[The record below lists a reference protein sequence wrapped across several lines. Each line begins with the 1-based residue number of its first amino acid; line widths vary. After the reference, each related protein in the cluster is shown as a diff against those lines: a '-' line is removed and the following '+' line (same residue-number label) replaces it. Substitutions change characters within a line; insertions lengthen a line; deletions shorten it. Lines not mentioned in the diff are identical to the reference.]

1 MPAASPAEVHVLQT
15 TLAGLV
21 QGGVYALAAV
31 GLVLIFSVA
40 GVPNLAHGES
50 VMIGGIVA
58 AILATHGLPFVAAL
72 VAGVA
77 AAMVLGTLIG
87 AAVFDRLRSAPP
99 EGMLIASLALI
110 FIIEATTT
118 YAAGSNPRAVP
129 NAPTS
134 VLRFLGAR
142 LPVTW
147 LIVLVAGAGLIA
159 LLLLVI
165 RRTTWGRGMRAMALN
180 PAAAIVVGIPARRYA
195 ILAFAI
201 GSLLAGISGGLLAAA
216 FPMDPTYGESVA
228 FVAFTIIIFAGVGS
242 IGGALIGGIFLGLV
256 VTFSTAYLSSAYAET
271 FQFLVLLLVLIL
283 RPDGLFGVRAERD

>member
-1 MPAASPAEVHVLQT
+1 MLET

-21 QGGVYALAAV
+21 QGGAYALSAA

-72 VAGVA
+72 AAGA
-77 AAMVLGTLIG
+77 ASAMVLGIVIG
-87 AAVFDRLRSAPP
+87 ATVFDRLRSAPP

-118 YAAGSNPRAVP
+118 NFAGSNPRAIP
-129 NAPTS
+129 NAPKAT
-134 VLRFLGAR
+134 LRFLGAR

-147 LIVLVAGAGLIA
+147 LLVLVAGVGLIGI
-159 LLLLVI
+159 LQFLI
-165 RRTTWGRGMRAMALN
+165 RHTRWGRGMRAMALN
-180 PAAAIVVGIPARRYA
+180 PAAAVVVGIPARGYA
-195 ILAFAI
+195 ILAFAV

-216 FPMDPTYGESVA
+216 FPVDPTYGESVA
-228 FVAFTIIIFAGVGS
+228 FVAFTVIIFAGIGS
-242 IGGALIGGIFLGLV
+242 IGGALVGGLLLGLV
-256 VTFSTAYLSSAYAET
+256 ETFSIAYLSSAYAET
-271 FQFLVLLLVLIL
+271 FQFLVLLLILLI
-283 RPDGLFGVRAERD
+283 RPEGLFGVRTERD